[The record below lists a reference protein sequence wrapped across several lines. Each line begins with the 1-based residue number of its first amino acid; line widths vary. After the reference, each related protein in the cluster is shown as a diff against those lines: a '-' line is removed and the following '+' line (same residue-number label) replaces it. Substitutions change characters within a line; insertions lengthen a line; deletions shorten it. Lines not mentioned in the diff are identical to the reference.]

1 MKLSE
6 HFDLEEFTRSQT
18 AARLCI
24 DNTPPLGVVANL
36 SRLAITL
43 EAIRNACSGRPITI
57 SSGYR
62 CPTLNQRIGGSRTSA
77 HMDGR
82 AADIHVRGMSPV
94 SVAQAIVNADIE
106 LDQLIYEGAW
116 VHVGIAKPGSSP
128 RGDVLTAE
136 FSGRGVTYRRGIG

>member
-62 CPTLNQRIGGSRTSA
+62 CPTLNQRIGEQDKRT
-77 HMDGR
+77 HGR
-82 AADIHVRGMSPV
+82 
-94 SVAQAIVNADIE
+94 
-106 LDQLIYEGAW
+106 
-116 VHVGIAKPGSSP
+116 P
-128 RGDVLTAE
+128 RGRHPRARHE
-136 FSGRGVTYRRGIG
+136 PGKRCAGNRQCRH

>member
-116 VHVGIAKPGSSP
+116 VHVGIAKPGSAP

>member
-36 SRLAITL
+36 YRLAITL

-82 AADIHVRGMSPV
+82 AADIHVRGMSPG

-116 VHVGIAKPGSSP
+116 VHVGIAKPGSAP

>member
-62 CPTLNQRIGGSRTSA
+62 CPTLNQRIGEQDKRT
-77 HMDGR
+77 HGR
-82 AADIHVRGMSPV
+82 PRGRHPRARHEPG

-116 VHVGIAKPGSSP
+116 VHVGIAKPGSAP